1 MHNTFFRSLGITH
14 RVSCPHTHQQ
24 NGSAECKHRHIVETG
39 LALLAH
45 AHVPIN
51 FWDDAFL
58 TATYLINRMPT
69 RVIDNATPLE
79 RLLQT
84 PPNYSML
91 RVFGCACWPH
101 LRAYNKTK
109 LSFRSKE
116 CVFLGYSSLHK
127 GYKCL
132 DRESGRVYVS
142 RDVIFDEHVFPFH
155 RDSNQSSSTNSH
167 SCDMHLDNNSVIL
180 SNDPLRA
187 PLPANPLH
195 VDNTEPLSFGFPP
208 SSTEQLH
215 ATLIGGPDSVLA
227 LPTSSTC
234 QQEEIPYASSLPPT
248 TSELPVVPPTVDTSV
263 HAPVPT
269 ASPTL
274 DRVYIPAAPDSTMGP
289 SHPYGT
295 RLKHNIRQ
303 PKKQTDGTVTY
314 SMVRSSISEPNS
326 YVVALKDPLWRQELD
341 AEICALLKNDTWHLV
356 PPRAGLNIIDC
367 KWVFKIKQKSYGSV
381 DRYKARLVAKGFK
394 QQYGVDYDAT
404 FSPVVKPTTIRLLLS
419 LAVSRGWVIRQID
432 IENAFLHGFLDEE
445 VYMKQPPGFEDSSRL
460 DFICKLDKSLYG
472 LKQAPQAWF
481 ARLNSQIG
489 AVGVLSL

>member
-1 MHNTFFRSLGITH
+1 M
-14 RVSCPHTHQQ
+14 
-24 NGSAECKHRHIVETG
+24 G

-45 AHVPIN
+45 AHVPIK

-58 TATYLINRMPT
+58 IATYLINRMPT
-69 RVIDNATPLE
+69 HVIDNASPLE
-79 RLLQT
+79 RLLHT

-132 DRESGRVYVS
+132 DHESGRVYVS

-167 SCDMHLDNNSVIL
+167 SCDMHLDNSSVIL

-195 VDNTEPLSFGFPP
+195 ADMTEPLSSGFPP
-208 SSTEQLH
+208 SYTQQLH

-227 LPTSSTC
+227 VPTSSTC
-234 QQEEIPYASSLPPT
+234 QQEKIPCASSLPPT

-274 DRVYIPAAPDSTMGP
+274 DRVYIPAAPDSTTGP
-289 SHPYGT
+289 SHPYGTRLT

-303 PKKQTDGTVTY
+303 PKKRTDGTVT
-314 SMVRSSISEPNS
+314 VTP
-326 YVVALKDPLWRQELD
+326 D
-341 AEICALLKNDTWHLV
+341 
-356 PPRAGLNIIDC
+356 
-367 KWVFKIKQKSYGSV
+367 
-381 DRYKARLVAKGFK
+381 
-394 QQYGVDYDAT
+394 
-404 FSPVVKPTTIRLLLS
+404 
-419 LAVSRGWVIRQID
+419 
-432 IENAFLHGFLDEE
+432 
-445 VYMKQPPGFEDSSRL
+445 FER
-460 DFICKLDKSLYG
+460 
-472 LKQAPQAWF
+472 
-481 ARLNSQIG
+481 
-489 AVGVLSL
+489 